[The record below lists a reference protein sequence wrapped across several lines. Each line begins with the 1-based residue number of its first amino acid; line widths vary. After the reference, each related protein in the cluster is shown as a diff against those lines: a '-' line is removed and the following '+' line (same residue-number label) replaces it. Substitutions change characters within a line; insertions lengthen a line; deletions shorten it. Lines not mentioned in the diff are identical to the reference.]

1 MSFLKNLLDI
11 REIKGPEF
19 YKDFESENKQLYDL
33 EELFSRVKSEKR
45 KKIQRDIINLKI
57 GLEGERAVSYELK
70 NSFIPMICL
79 HDIRIENAGY
89 VAQMD
94 YILITEYF
102 IMVLETKK
110 LNGDIV
116 INEAGEF
123 IRRFK
128 TKEGKVFKQEGMYS
142 PIAQNERHIRILE
155 NFLKGNGIIKR
166 VPIYSTVIIANPKA
180 IINRSKAP
188 YAIKNG
194 IYKYDQITNML
205 KKKIS
210 KCQKDGKMFESHMV
224 KIAEFLLE
232 NNKEITF
239 DYNAKYGLTEED
251 FKDATVEENVEV
263 SVQEEACVEE
273 AVENEQV
280 AVTEV
285 VEEEKAEENI
295 KNNDNDLCEEIR
307 KYRYNKSKEEG
318 NKPYFLFNNNTL
330 DLLVKEKP
338 RTKEELL
345 KIQGLGQVKVDKY
358 GDELL
363 NIINKY
369 VNI

>member
-1 MSFLKNLLDI
+1 MSFIKNLLDI

-188 YAIKNG
+188 YAIRNG

-251 FKDATVEENVEV
+251 FKESIVEEASEV
-263 SVQEEACVEE
+263 LVDEEVIASE

-280 AVTEV
+280 A
-285 VEEEKAEENI
+285 
-295 KNNDNDLCEEIR
+295 DNASDLYEEIR

-330 DLLVKEKP
+330 DLLVKERPK
-338 RTKEELL
+338 TKEELL
-345 KIQGLGQVKVDKY
+345 KVQGFGQVKVDKY
-358 GDELL
+358 GDDVL

-369 VNI
+369 INM

>member
-33 EELFSRVKSEKR
+33 EDLYSRVKSDKR
-45 KKIQRDIINLKI
+45 KQIKRDITNLKI
-57 GLEGERAVSYELK
+57 GLEGERSVSYELK

-79 HDIRIENAGY
+79 HDIRIENVGY

-128 TKEGKVFKQEGMYS
+128 TKDGRIFKQEGMYS
-142 PIAQNERHIRILE
+142 PISQNERHVRILE
-155 NFLKGNGIIKR
+155 NFLKSNGLIKR
-166 VPIYSTVIIANPKA
+166 MPIYSTVVMANPKA
-180 IINRSKAP
+180 IINRNKAP
-188 YAIKNG
+188 YAIKNE
-194 IYKYDQITNML
+194 IYKYDQLTSVL

-210 KCQKDGKMFESHMV
+210 ECEKSGKIFESQMI
-224 KIAEFLLE
+224 KIANFLLT
-232 NNKEITF
+232 NNKEVTY
-239 DYNAKYGLTEED
+239 DYKAKYGLTDED
-251 FKDATVEENVEV
+251 FEENVEETII
-263 SVQEEACVEE
+263 EEIA
-273 AVENEQV
+273 ENKVDELV
-280 AVTEV
+280 KEEV
-285 VEEEKAEENI
+285 VASEKVIDDSSE
-295 KNNDNDLCEEIR
+295 LYEEIK

-318 NKPYFLFNNNTL
+318 KKAYLLFNNNTL
-330 DLLVKEKP
+330 DLLVKERPK
-338 RTKEELL
+338 TKEELL
-345 KIQGLGQVKVDKY
+345 KIQGFGPVKVEQY
-358 GDELL
+358 GDDLL
-363 NIINKY
+363 SIINK
-369 VNI
+369 

>member
-1 MSFLKNLLDI
+1 
-11 REIKGPEF
+11 
-19 YKDFESENKQLYDL
+19 
-33 EELFSRVKSEKR
+33 
-45 KKIQRDIINLKI
+45 
-57 GLEGERAVSYELK
+57 
-70 NSFIPMICL
+70 
-79 HDIRIENAGY
+79 
-89 VAQMD
+89 
-94 YILITEYF
+94 
-102 IMVLETKK
+102 
-110 LNGDIV
+110 
-116 INEAGEF
+116 
-123 IRRFK
+123 
-128 TKEGKVFKQEGMYS
+128 MYS

-194 IYKYDQITNML
+194 IYKYDQITTML
-205 KKKIS
+205 KKKLS

-251 FKDATVEENVEV
+251 FKEATVEENVEV

-273 AVENEQV
+273 VAENEQV

-285 VEEEKAEENI
+285 VEEEKTEDQVE
-295 KNNDNDLCEEIR
+295 DNAGDLYEEIR

-330 DLLVKEKP
+330 DLLVKERP

-345 KIQGLGQVKVDKY
+345 KIQGFGQVKVDKY
-358 GDELL
+358 GEDILA
-363 NIINKY
+363 IIHKF
-369 VNI
+369 